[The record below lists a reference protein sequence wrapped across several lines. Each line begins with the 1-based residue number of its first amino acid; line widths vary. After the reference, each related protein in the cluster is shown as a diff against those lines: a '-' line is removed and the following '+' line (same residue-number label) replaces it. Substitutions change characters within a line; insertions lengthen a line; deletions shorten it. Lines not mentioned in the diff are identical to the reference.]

1 MSNWE
6 VISDRTKRRRIAAEI
21 SDMVSEIQ
29 LMENTND
36 SANLSQTYQTV
47 YGICDPSHSHNDSAY
62 LSHLGACHTEPNM
75 SDPDIAFLGLRHD
88 IDNKHGH
95 VCVAPYSPDNSNP
108 NVAIVG
114 SNNNNVLTD
123 LVHANGT
130 PNFNDL
136 DEVTMLTVDS
146 DSNLSEETDF
156 HESIHWTARE
166 VEDSDDD
173 NEELTSNETLLHDR
187 LANWAVAFNISH
199 AALSD
204 LLCILQPLNLDL
216 PKDARTLLQ
225 TCREVQTISLA
236 GGDYYYFGVRF
247 WLQSLLQKSQDV
259 LYVEELTLH
268 INIDGIPLFK
278 SSTMCLWPILG
289 SFQEIEASPFPI
301 AVYCSTHKPS
311 SLDDYLRDFI
321 VEMKKLETEGFT
333 SNVLKKTFKIKLG
346 AIICDAPARAFVKCI
361 KSHNGYGCCERCVQ
375 RGEWLGK
382 IILPN
387 LLAPL
392 RTDDSFAN
400 REDASHHIGVSPFT
414 QLACGMV
421 SHFPL
426 DYMHLICLGVVRR
439 LIHLWVNG

>member
-1 MSNWE
+1 
-6 VISDRTKRRRIAAEI
+6 
-21 SDMVSEIQ
+21 
-29 LMENTND
+29 
-36 SANLSQTYQTV
+36 
-47 YGICDPSHSHNDSAY
+47 
-62 LSHLGACHTEPNM
+62 
-75 SDPDIAFLGLRHD
+75 
-88 IDNKHGH
+88 
-95 VCVAPYSPDNSNP
+95 
-108 NVAIVG
+108 
-114 SNNNNVLTD
+114 
-123 LVHANGT
+123 
-130 PNFNDL
+130 
-136 DEVTMLTVDS
+136 MLTVDS

-236 GGDYYYFGVRF
+236 GGYYYYFGVRF

-301 AVYCSTHKPS
+301 AVYCSTHTPS

-346 AIICDAPARAFVKCI
+346 AIICDVPA
-361 KSHNGYGCCERCVQ
+361 
-375 RGEWLGK
+375 
-382 IILPN
+382 
-387 LLAPL
+387 
-392 RTDDSFAN
+392 
-400 REDASHHIGVSPFT
+400 
-414 QLACGMV
+414 
-421 SHFPL
+421 
-426 DYMHLICLGVVRR
+426 
-439 LIHLWVNG
+439 